1 VQEQEATVTQ
11 LKKRSK
17 KGSGRPP
24 QDQTLTEPRVSL
36 ENTLT
41 TEFRWICSL
50 EHGTTDT
57 KPPSETSATPDKP
70 GATKATQASAAT
82 PTEFMAETPLKP
94 LKAVL
99 ETIREQAD
107 FALNNF
113 KSRRRS
119 VPRGGDA
126 KIVSILNILS
136 GPLH

>member
-1 VQEQEATVTQ
+1 MG
-11 LKKRSK
+11 K
-17 KGSGRPP
+17 
-24 QDQTLTEPRVSL
+24 
-36 ENTLT
+36 
-41 TEFRWICSL
+41 
-50 EHGTTDT
+50 
-57 KPPSETSATPDKP
+57 TS
-70 GATKATQASAAT
+70 
-82 PTEFMAETPLKP
+82 LKP
-94 LKAVL
+94 FKAIL